1 MNVQRHHLSH
11 DDMFR
16 AIGIIENGG
25 TQADAARVLNTGK
38 GVISRM
44 WSRYREFGSPAERHP
59 GKSRVTT
66 AAQDRFLHLR
76 ALRDRTSTANML
88 ISALQNVENVT
99 VTTQTVRNRLHE
111 RGLNARRP
119 LRCPAIRYGNRA
131 PRVLWCR
138 QHEDWTDN
146 QWGQVLFTDESRF
159 SLRPDSRRL
168 RIWRQPGAAERLRY
182 VQEVHKFQGGSIMVW
197 GGIMAHRKTDL
208 VLVGGHL
215 GANRYIQEILQ
226 PVVFPIAEE
235 IGPDFLLMHDNAT
248 AHVART
254 TSAWLQ
260 THNIQVLGWPAQS
273 PDLNPI
279 EHLWDNLQKRVLED
293 IENIMTEDQLFA
305 SLQFHWQNIDDD
317 EIFRLISSMPRRC
330 RAVLNARG
338 GATDY

>member
-88 ISALQNVENVT
+88 RSALQNVENVT

-146 QWGQVLFTDESRF
+146 NQWGQVLFTDESRF

-182 VQEVHKFQGGSIMVW
+182 ELDAIADPQPK
-197 GGIMAHRKTDL
+197 
-208 VLVGGHL
+208 VL
-215 GANRYIQEILQ
+215 N
-226 PVVFPIAEE
+226 
-235 IGPDFLLMHDNAT
+235 
-248 AHVART
+248 
-254 TSAWLQ
+254 
-260 THNIQVLGWPAQS
+260 
-273 PDLNPI
+273 
-279 EHLWDNLQKRVLED
+279 
-293 IENIMTEDQLFA
+293 FA
-305 SLQFHWQNIDDD
+305 SIILPFSST
-317 EIFRLISSMPRRC
+317 LICSFITSPQ
-330 RAVLNARG
+330 A
-338 GATDY
+338 GAPTKPVPTCVSFLSREPTFLGFS

>member
-38 GVISRM
+38 G
-44 WSRYREFGSPAERHP
+44 
-59 GKSRVTT
+59 
-66 AAQDRFLHLR
+66 
-76 ALRDRTSTANML
+76 
-88 ISALQNVENVT
+88 NVENVT

-111 RGLNARRP
+111 RGLNAHRP

-182 VQEVHKFQGGSIMVW
+182 VQEVHKFQGGSIMTINLFHFTMSLLNSKLIRGLKFTKQFGYPIPVNTDAIKCKLASDW
-197 GGIMAHRKTDL
+197 IKTMGCIQHDSSTPVKAFLETDL
-208 VLVGGHL
+208 KTNMRSSQISNDAVNG
-215 GANRYIQEILQ
+215 RYN
-226 PVVFPIAEE
+226 P
-235 IGPDFLLMHDNAT
+235 
-248 AHVART
+248 
-254 TSAWLQ
+254 AW
-260 THNIQVLGWPAQS
+260 TRDKIKTGSN
-273 PDLNPI
+273 
-279 EHLWDNLQKRVLED
+279 
-293 IENIMTEDQLFA
+293 
-305 SLQFHWQNIDDD
+305 
-317 EIFRLISSMPRRC
+317 
-330 RAVLNARG
+330 
-338 GATDY
+338 